1 MCLTNLELLIAL
13 IVAGLLSIFINNL
26 IHKFFGHQNE
36 ARNINENEQK
46 EKVCKGD
53 KVMGYYLV
61 SEEKR
66 KELFN
71 IK

>member
-1 MCLTNLELLIAL
+1 MEWNILFAL
-13 IVAGLLSIFINNL
+13 ILNSLTFFVLGRMSNYK
-26 IHKFFGHQNE
+26 KFKHQE
-36 ARNINENEQK
+36 ETRNINENEQK